1 MTIAHAAWLA
11 PARIA
16 AWAACLCLASCA
28 ATGTFDPPPQGP
40 GSARTPAGQPLS
52 PQAAMDSIAIGKS
65 SKADVSGALGQAVVI
80 PFDSGYEVWVYRWA
94 GAEKT
99 TRAATELVVL
109 FDRSGVAAKV
119 RVRAGYSGGV

>member
-1 MTIAHAAWLA
+1 MTALRLFVPSFIGATV
-11 PARIA
+11 
-16 AWAACLCLASCA
+16 ACLLMAGCA
-28 ATGTFDPPPQGP
+28 ATGAFDPPPQGP
-40 GSARTPAGQPLS
+40 GSARTPAGQALS
-52 PQAAMDSIAIGKS
+52 PQAAMDRIAIGKS

-109 FDRSGVAAKV
+109 FDRAGVAIKA
-119 RVRAGYSGGV
+119 RVREGYSGTV